1 MFGKCKGYSFLEVVH
16 VLTCL
21 NTHKPKWYKSASKFI
36 TPVHRDINVFDTFLV
51 SQKVRQK
58 KKKPHTVCANEKH
71 KGEGVKS
78 LNVLII
84 FSGAK

>member
-58 KKKPHTVCANEKH
+58 KKNHTLCVLMKNTKEKAL
-71 KGEGVKS
+71 KV
-78 LNVLII
+78 
-84 FSGAK
+84 